1 MGLTVETQDAAFR
14 AQRVMRPQEQVE
26 SQIRKAILDGEFRS
40 GERLPSA
47 ASLARN
53 FGVSRSTVREALRA
67 LSEAGLI
74 TTSSGASGGSFVEA
88 IDHHSLS
95 QRFGESVENIMRL
108 GSITYPEVAD
118 VRLMLEVPSARMA
131 ARARTEEDLA
141 ELTRIVEEEKRVAVA
156 DPAVPELNADFHRV
170 IATASGNRLFAAL
183 ISALHYVTHPLDYID
198 TSPEMGRESVIHH
211 IRIVAAIRD
220 RDEDAAA
227 AATQKHLTYL
237 REKAID
243 RGVGLVSSDL
253 GGD

>member
-1 MGLTVETQDAAFR
+1 MDKEDGAFR
-14 AQRVMRPQEQVE
+14 AQRVSRPQEQVE
-26 SQIRKAILDGEFRS
+26 SQIRQAILDGEFRP
-40 GERLPSA
+40 GDRLPSA

-53 FGVSRSTVREALRA
+53 FGVSRSTIREALRA
-67 LSEAGLI
+67 LSGAGLI
-74 TTSSGASGGSFVEA
+74 TTSPGASGGSFVEA

-141 ELTRIVEEEKRVAVA
+141 ELDRIVEEEKRVAVS
-156 DPAVPELNADFHRV
+156 DPSVPSLNAEFHRV
-170 IATASGNRLFAAL
+170 VARASGNRLFASL

-198 TSPEMGRESVIHH
+198 TSAELGRQSVIHH
-211 IRIVAAIRD
+211 IRIVAAVRD
-220 RDEDAAA
+220 RNEGAAA
-227 AATQKHLTYL
+227 AAMETHLMYL

-243 RGVGLVSSDL
+243 SGAWRDGSYPDL
-253 GGD
+253 